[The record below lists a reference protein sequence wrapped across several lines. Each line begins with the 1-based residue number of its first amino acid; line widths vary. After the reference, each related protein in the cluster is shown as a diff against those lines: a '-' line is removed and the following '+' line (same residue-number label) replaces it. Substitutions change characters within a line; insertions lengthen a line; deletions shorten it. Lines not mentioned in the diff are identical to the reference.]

1 LWCEQDGFVEGT
13 WKTER
18 SRGRATIMIE
28 SFEPLAK
35 EDRDAWTQEGERLL
49 RFTGAETYEFRFA
62 EPLRIH
68 RIS

>member
-1 LWCEQDGFVEGT
+1 LWCGQDGFVEGT

-18 SRGRATIMIE
+18 SRGRATIIIE

-35 EDRDAWTQEGERLL
+35 EDRDSWTQEEERLL
-49 RFTGAETYEFRFA
+49 RFTGAETYEIRFA